1 MKLRAEILSVSTTG
15 DTLTVGAQ
23 AKEVAA
29 SEWHEL
35 AYLTF
40 RVRDIAANRKALHVG
55 RILTVTIEAK

>member
-23 AKEVAA
+23 TKEVAA
-29 SEWHEL
+29 ADWQQMTH
-35 AYLTF
+35 LTF